1 MPGPVSRSYDGPKDS
16 VPFPPRWAYEH
27 LTDEEY
33 EALKTSPARCGK
45 CGGMKIHYRLKGYRC
60 PHCD

>member
-1 MPGPVSRSYDGPKDS
+1 VPGPVSESNKGPQDK

-33 EALKTSPARCGK
+33 EALKTSPAVCPK
-45 CGGMKIHYRLKGYRC
+45 CGGMRVHTRLRGYRC
-60 PHCD
+60 QRCD